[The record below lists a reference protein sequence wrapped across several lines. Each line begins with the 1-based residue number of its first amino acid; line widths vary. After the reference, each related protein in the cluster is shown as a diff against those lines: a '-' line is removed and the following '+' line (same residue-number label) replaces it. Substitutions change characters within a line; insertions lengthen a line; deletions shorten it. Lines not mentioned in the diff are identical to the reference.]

1 MMTSFKFGVF
11 ITGMQAVLSPKGL
24 EMSSKPPLGSGLGIL
39 CAAKLRV
46 ATGIPTKIIFTWHS
60 TNPCRFKLTVSV
72 EWTVSMQAFM
82 KPLPERHRQ
91 ILAHVSPDVDVF
103 HFLALASPNIVED
116 VEVLEISKEVVSE
129 IDAVGRIAA
138 CCSPVGGVSLHWSH
152 SRQTQSVLIPVLGV
166 LIHWSVYLEGS
177 AAEFWK
183 TWITRAPWHH
193 QGPCGAWLRLKVT
206 VNCVTVSIGIVKLVD
221 AIFRASSA

>member
-1 MMTSFKFGVF
+1 MMASFGVF
-11 ITGMQAVLSPKGL
+11 ITGMQADLSPKGL

-39 CAAKLRV
+39 CAAKLWV
-46 ATGIPTKIIFTWHS
+46 VDTIPTKIIFTWHR
-60 TNPCRFKLTVSV
+60 TTLYHLNLTVSV
-72 EWTVSMQAFM
+72 PTVSMQAFM
-82 KPLPERHRQ
+82 KKLPERYRQ

-103 HFLALASPNIVED
+103 HSLALAWPNIIND
-116 VEVLEISKEVVSE
+116 VKVLEISTEVVSK

-138 CCSPVGGVSLHWSH
+138 CCSPVGGVSLQWSH
-152 SRQTQSVLIPVLGV
+152 SGQTQSVLIPVLGG
-166 LIHWSVYLEGS
+166 LIHWRVYLEGN

-183 TWITRAPWHH
+183 TSISRGPWHH
-193 QGPCGAWLRLKVT
+193 QSPCGAWLRLQVT